1 MENITL
7 RIQGSSLDADFTS
20 HSSVVETRMDAFE
33 AMDGPR
39 LTAFESVALKA
50 EELYHTGEHLS
61 IFVATWLSS

>member
-1 MENITL
+1 MENITW

-39 LTAFESVALKA
+39 LTAFESVASKPESYIIL
-50 EELYHTGEHLS
+50 ES
-61 IFVATWLSS
+61 IFVATCLSS